1 MALQTQRPQTQS
13 SVRSV
18 QDGKPKEFMV
28 VSINPLLYQ
37 DHMVPPHDELVVL
50 WQLVFRTFQCC
61 QGADIAAAAA
71 GTLID
76 RDICHPT
83 EFDFYLN
90 SHAGIQGT
98 NRPCHY
104 HVLLDENKFGA
115 QELALMTYRSA
126 STATTLQVG
135 LLMVSEDSVSLT
147 NPTIC
152 FIHGPHVP
160 VTQNSVSVTG
170 WVTHATDLS

>member
-1 MALQTQRPQTQS
+1 M
-13 SVRSV
+13 V
-18 QDGKPKEFMV
+18 QIFHYTCG
-28 VSINPLLYQ
+28 VS
-37 DHMVPPHDELVVL
+37 
-50 WQLVFRTFQCC
+50 
-61 QGADIAAAAA
+61 A

-115 QELALMTYRSA
+115 QELALMTFRCVCVCMSVRVCA
-126 STATTLQVG
+126 RVCVLTSRFHG
-135 LLMVSEDSVSLT
+135 LCKSVWCML
-147 NPTIC
+147 
-152 FIHGPHVP
+152 
-160 VTQNSVSVTG
+160 
-170 WVTHATDLS
+170 L

>member
-1 MALQTQRPQTQS
+1 MKLHWL
-13 SVRSV
+13 V
-18 QDGKPKEFMV
+18 QLSHYTCGV
-28 VSINPLLYQ
+28 
-37 DHMVPPHDELVVL
+37 
-50 WQLVFRTFQCC
+50 C
-61 QGADIAAAAA
+61 A

-115 QELALMTYRSA
+115 QELALMTFRWGCVYVCVYGCVRVCVHTSRFH
-126 STATTLQVG
+126 G
-135 LLMVSEDSVSLT
+135 LCKSVQ
-147 NPTIC
+147 C
-152 FIHGPHVP
+152 M
-160 VTQNSVSVTG
+160 
-170 WVTHATDLS
+170 LS

>member
-1 MALQTQRPQTQS
+1 M
-13 SVRSV
+13 V
-18 QDGKPKEFMV
+18 QIFHYTCG
-28 VSINPLLYQ
+28 VS
-37 DHMVPPHDELVVL
+37 
-50 WQLVFRTFQCC
+50 
-61 QGADIAAAAA
+61 A

-115 QELALMTYRSA
+115 QELALMTFRWVCVYVCACLCTCVRAYFTFSWLVQVCVVHA
-126 STATTLQVG
+126 VIEQIFLAACHNTWFFIELTPKGIHLSFFLQQTLHCAYGTCTLCTQ
-135 LLMVSEDSVSLT
+135 LQCALAYARRLQQAYCCCH
-147 NPTIC
+147 N
-152 FIHGPHVP
+152 GPCH
-160 VTQNSVSVTG
+160 
-170 WVTHATDLS
+170 

>member
-1 MALQTQRPQTQS
+1 MYMNFRRYHTIST
-13 SVRSV
+13 
-18 QDGKPKEFMV
+18 
-28 VSINPLLYQ
+28 SIIPRQMLSTYAKLCI
-37 DHMVPPHDELVVL
+37 DSVL
-50 WQLVFRTFQCC
+50 WC
-61 QGADIAAAAA
+61 A

-115 QELALMTYRSA
+115 QELALMTFRCVITS
-126 STATTLQVG
+126 
-135 LLMVSEDSVSLT
+135 
-147 NPTIC
+147 
-152 FIHGPHVP
+152 F
-160 VTQNSVSVTG
+160 
-170 WVTHATDLS
+170 